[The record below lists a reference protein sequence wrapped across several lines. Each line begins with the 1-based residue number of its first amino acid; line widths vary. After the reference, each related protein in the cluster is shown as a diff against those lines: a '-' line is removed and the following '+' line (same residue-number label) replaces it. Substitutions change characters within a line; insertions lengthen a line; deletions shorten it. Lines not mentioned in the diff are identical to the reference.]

1 MTTTTT
7 TDARTDANAE
17 CKRALLQSM
26 YAWAF
31 NREAQAD
38 VCIEVGRARGVPD
51 WLMARVHGRRN
62 WYLIPDVSTYPTLQ
76 AYIDASY
83 AALAADVRAYQAEVA
98 AAQAAER
105 KRRRAELKAERA
117 AEPTS
122 APERAQSTRA
132 TKRARGSSA

>member
-7 TDARTDANAE
+7 TDARSDANAE

-62 WYLIPDVSTYPTLQ
+62 WYVDSAQ
-76 AYIDASY
+76 DATI
-83 AALAADVRAYQAEVA
+83 LGGRAGC
-98 AAQAAER
+98 
-105 KRRRAELKAERA
+105 RA
-117 AEPTS
+117 
-122 APERAQSTRA
+122 
-132 TKRARGSSA
+132 